1 MTRQTATQTQQ
12 QTPTTSLLS
21 RGSILQRKCESC
33 GQHTIAGGE
42 CGECTKKKSG
52 LQRKLAIG
60 ASNDPLEWEA
70 DRVADRV
77 MAASAHSAVSEA
89 PPRIQR
95 FTGQL
100 TEGSESAPAS
110 IDHVLS
116 SPGRPLEPSLHRD
129 MGQRFGHDFSRV
141 RVHTDAAAERSA
153 RDVNANAYTVGHNIV
168 FGARQFA
175 PGTHEG
181 RRLIAHELTHVVQQS
196 GSDGIPV
203 GQNNE
208 QGGLSPIYLHTHRIQ
223 QQADLTNL
231 TVQRDVIDD
240 TRKKLSYG
248 VFDWA
253 ITDTEAME
261 ALAELGKIPSAN
273 LANELKRL
281 GSKYVTRLLD
291 NLPDAAKTG
300 EVYKRVIEALKPAEI
315 VSYAKDQLS
324 RGFLDWA
331 ITDTE
336 VTRVFNTF
344 VNLPAAAQE
353 QFLVDLNAA
362 GHLGRLISNAS
373 TGHHALYIRPWIVT
387 LTRGL
392 LSEQQRKILRTIVE
406 ETSNDALETLKL
418 ATETRFNVVV
428 GKTAQSDLREF
439 AVEWEP
445 DSIRQVYLVLD
456 ELPEAHV
463 ARNKELRSF
472 GQFKLE
478 SKQDKFKGAA
488 SNLVTLKEGVYD
500 SSLRELA
507 INSGAS
513 KSTTIRHEA
522 AHAVDQEMHWS
533 TGSEPRKLER
543 GGWEIYGDQYK
554 KCADKMVDDSGGAIK
569 TTLTPPQRTDVVN
582 EMANAMESRTVQ
594 GLEGGIRNLAW
605 FAGLKAAH
613 KKELLSDR
621 ALSALEVGLTQ
632 PWFKAEG
639 GGVPLGSKKHIYQES
654 YLKEWVSYSYEARKL
669 RGLSDYQF
677 RDPWEW
683 FAEVYAFYY
692 DPDPRGRGAKVADKD
707 KNTKEYFDKHVHTRL
722 PSR

>member
-1 MTRQTATQTQQ
+1 MTRETATQTQQ

-21 RGSILQRKCESC
+21 RGGILQRKCESC

-100 TEGSESAPAS
+100 TEGSESAPPS

-116 SPGRPLEPSLHRD
+116 SPGRPLEPSLQRD

-196 GSDGIPV
+196 RSDGIRV

-208 QGGLSPIYLHTHRIQ
+208 QCGLSPIYLHTPTIQ
-223 QQADLTNL
+223 QQAGFTNL

-240 TRKKLSYG
+240 TRKKLSYR
-248 VFDWA
+248 VFDWV
-253 ITDTEAME
+253 IRDTEAME

-291 NLPDAAKTG
+291 NLPDAAKAG
-300 EVYKRVIEALKPAEI
+300 EVYKRVIEALKPADI

-324 RGFLDWA
+324 YGFLDWA

-362 GHLGRLISNAS
+362 GRLGHLLSNAN
-373 TGHHALYIRPWIVT
+373 TAHYALYIDPWIAT
-387 LTRGL
+387 LTRGA
-392 LSEQQRKILRTIVE
+392 LSQQQRKILRTIVT
-406 ETSNDALETLKL
+406 ETSNDAFETLKL
-418 ATETRFNVVV
+418 ATETRFNVAV
-428 GKTAQSDLREF
+428 GKTTILDPDYPP
-439 AVEWEP
+439 VEWEP
-445 DSIRQVYLVLD
+445 DAIRQAYLILD
-456 ELPEAHV
+456 ELPEAHI
-463 ARNKELRSF
+463 AKNKELLRF
-472 GQFKLE
+472 GQFK
-478 SKQDKFKGAA
+478 KAA
-488 SNLVTLKEGVYD
+488 SNGSLTEGVY
-500 SSLRELA
+500 SRTQRELA
-507 INSGAS
+507 MN
-513 KSTTIRHEA
+513 TEA
-522 AHAVDQEMHWS
+522 ADFRNTIVHETGHAVDREMGWS
-533 TGSEPRKLER
+533 RGSEPTTPAR
-543 GGWEIYGDQYK
+543 GGWKTYGTNYNN
-554 KCADKMVDDSGGAIK
+554 CADEMVDDSRGAIK
-569 TTLTPPQRTDVVN
+569 TTLTPPQRGDVVN
-582 EMANAMESRTVQ
+582 EIAKAMKNRNISSV
-594 GLEGGIRNLAW
+594 EGGIRNLAW
-605 FAGLKAAH
+605 FNGLAAANKKAV
-613 KKELLSDR
+613 LSDR
-621 ALSALEVGLTQ
+621 AFSALEVGLNE
-632 PWFKAEG
+632 PWFKAENG
-639 GGVPLGSKKHIYQES
+639 GEHLSDHVYQENS
-654 YLKEWVSYSYEARKL
+654 DAPPKTWWVRYRHEARD
-669 RGLSDYQF
+669 RMVHPYQF
-677 RDPWEW
+677 KSPAEW
-683 FAEVYAFYY
+683 FAEAYAFYY
-692 DPDPRGRGAKVADKD
+692 YPDPRGRGAKLNDKD
-707 KNTKEYFDKHVHTRL
+707 EDTKKYFDEHVHTRL